1 MSNVFICILINWLL
15 RRYLILWVEILC
27 MYTCHSRPVG
37 ERSLGWESDRDV
49 ISGKSFPAFS
59 VSTCFRNWKREN
71 PTVALIILICA
82 EKVKV
87 NLNII
92 SIIYVSPPNKESESN
107 SGGDMLLEDVVVMVE
122 VERGGGGGIGTS
134 NWSRADRRVNPCIHP
149 PLHYLQLEL
158 SLSLLYNIVQNLKQ
172 TIIYKT
178 YLPTFTYTANST
190 IE

>member
-1 MSNVFICILINWLL
+1 MLALNVICIHLYFNQLTFKAISDIVS
-15 RRYLILWVEILC
+15 RDI

-59 VSTCFRNWKREN
+59 VSTCFRIWKRET

-92 SIIYVSPPNKESESN
+92 SIIYESESN
-107 SGGDMLLEDVVVMVE
+107 SGGDVVLEDVVVMVE

-149 PLHYLQLEL
+149 PLHYSQLEL
-158 SLSLLYNIVQNLKQ
+158 SLSLLYNLVQNLKQ
-172 TIIYKT
+172 KSIH
-178 YLPTFTYTANST
+178 
-190 IE
+190 